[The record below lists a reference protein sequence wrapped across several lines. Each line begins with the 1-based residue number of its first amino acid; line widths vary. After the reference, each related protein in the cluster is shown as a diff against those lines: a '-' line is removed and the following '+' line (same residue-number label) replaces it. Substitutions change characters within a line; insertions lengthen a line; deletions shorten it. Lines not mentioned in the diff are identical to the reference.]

1 MDNAKRLGVYIC
13 TGCSIGA
20 SLDVSKLAGV
30 AKTEYK
36 AHVCRS
42 HQLLCG
48 AEGVAEIRADIQS
61 GAVNTLVIAG
71 CSPRAK
77 TASFDFGGDVVCDRV
92 NLREHVVWSH
102 EPNHEDTQMLAE
114 DLLRMGIVK
123 AQHMDR
129 LEPAAEPISR
139 TVLVVGG
146 GVTGISAALEAAN
159 AGFNVLLVE
168 KQPQLGGYLAGVKKN
183 FPTRAP
189 YTEAEASD
197 IAARIGEVSSHPRIK
212 VFCSTTVTR
221 TEGQPGVFDVTLQ
234 NCTASAVH
242 RVGAIVM
249 ATGFKPYDA
258 GKLTTLGYG
267 LKDVVTSVDLEKAAV
282 AGQITRP
289 SNAKPVESVL
299 FVQCA
304 GSRDKDH
311 LPYCSSVCCMNTL
324 KQVEY
329 VREQN
334 PDAKIFVIYRDMIT
348 PGQYEK
354 YYQKVQDHPL
364 NFFTKGEVSAVEQ
377 GSDGSVH
384 VSVGNTLLGTTLDIP
399 VDLVVLAVGMV
410 PNSADGE
417 SIRALHDAERKVERN
432 ESDTQRQEAEK
443 VVEQLKHHAGTEIL
457 NLTYRQGPDLPVRA
471 GGFPTSHFICFPYES
486 RRTGIYAA
494 GAVRAPMDAALAE
507 EDAAGAVMK
516 AIQSI
521 EMATHGQAVHPR
533 AGDLSY
539 PNFSLQRCTQCKRCT
554 EECPFG
560 SLDEDEKGTPKFNV
574 YRCRRCGICMGACPE
589 RIVSFK
595 NYSVDMIA
603 SMVKAIEVPDETE
616 EKPRIL
622 MFVCENDAYPAL
634 DLAGMDRAAYD
645 ASVRVIPLRCLGS
658 MNIVWIAD
666 ALSRGIDGVLL
677 MGCKF
682 GDDYQCHFVRGSE
695 LANRRLENVK
705 ETLQRLQLEPE
716 RIKLVQLSL
725 DEYGRVPAIINE
737 FAERVRELGPNPYK
751 GF

>member
-1 MDNAKRLGVYIC
+1 MDKRVGVYIC

-20 SLDVSKLAGV
+20 SLDIAKLANV
-30 AKTEYK
+30 AKNECK
-36 AHVCRS
+36 AHLCRS
-42 HQLLCG
+42 HHFLCG
-48 AEGVAEIRADIQS
+48 EEGVAQIRADVHS
-61 GAVNTLVIAG
+61 GAVNAVVIAA

-77 TASFDFGGDVVCDRV
+77 TECFSFDGDIVTDRV
-92 NLREHVVWSH
+92 NLREHVVWCH
-102 EPNHEDTQMLAE
+102 PPKDDDTQMLAE
-114 DLLRMGIVK
+114 DYLRMGIVK
-123 AQHMDR
+123 AQKMDR
-129 LEPAAEPISR
+129 LEAASDAISR

-146 GVTGISAALEAAN
+146 GIAGISAALDAAN
-159 AGFNVLLVE
+159 AGFDVLLVE
-168 KQPQLGGYLAGVKKN
+168 KQPQLGGFLAGVKKT

-189 YTEAEASD
+189 YTD
-197 IAARIGEVSSHPRIK
+197 AAPNDLADRVAAVTAHPRVK

-221 TEGQPGVFDVTLQ
+221 TEGQPGMFDVTLQ
-234 NCTASAVH
+234 NCASSAVH
-242 RVGAIVM
+242 RVGAIIM
-249 ATGFKPYDA
+249 ATGWKPYDA
-258 GKLTTLGYG
+258 GKLTARGYG
-267 LKDVVTSVDLEKAAV
+267 LPDVITSVDLEKAAASGEIV
-282 AGQITRP
+282 RP
-289 SNAKPVESVL
+289 STGQPPESVL
-299 FVQCA
+299 FIQCA
-304 GSRDKDH
+304 GSRDQDH
-311 LPYCSSVCCMNTL
+311 LPYCSSVCCMTTL

-334 PDAKIFVIYRDMIT
+334 PAAKVFVVYKDMIT

-354 YYQKVQDHPL
+354 YYQKVQNHAL
-364 NFFTKGEVSAVEQ
+364 NFFTKGEVAAVEPA
-377 GSDGSVH
+377 DGQLRVT
-384 VSVGNTLLGTTLDIP
+384 VKNTLLGAPLQIP
-399 VDLVVLAVGMV
+399 VDLVVLAVGMA

-417 SIRALHDAERKVERN
+417 AIRTLHDAQLKVLRN

-443 VVEQLKHHAGTEIL
+443 VVEQFRHHEGTEIL
-457 NLTYRQGPDLPVRA
+457 NLAYRQGPDLPVRA
-471 GGFPTSHFICFPYES
+471 GGFPNSHFICFPYET
-486 RRTGIYAA
+486 RRTGIYTA
-494 GAVRAPMDAALAE
+494 GTVRAPMDSAMAE

-521 EMATHGQAVHPR
+521 ELATHGQAVHPR

-539 PNFSLQRCTQCKRCT
+539 PIFSLQRCTQCKRCT

-560 SLDEDEKGTPKFNV
+560 SLDEDEKGTPKFNL

-589 RIVSFK
+589 RIVAFK
-595 NYSVDMIA
+595 NYSVEIIA

-622 MFVCENDAYPAL
+622 LFACENDAYPAL
-634 DLAGMDRAAYD
+634 DLAGLNRATYD
-645 ASVRVIPLRCLGS
+645 ASVRVLPLRCLGS

-666 ALSRGIDGVLL
+666 ALSRGIDGVML

-716 RIKLVQLSL
+716 RIKLVQVSL
-725 DEYGRVPAIINE
+725 DEYGRAPAIINE
-737 FAERVRELGPNPYK
+737 FAARIRELGPNPYK